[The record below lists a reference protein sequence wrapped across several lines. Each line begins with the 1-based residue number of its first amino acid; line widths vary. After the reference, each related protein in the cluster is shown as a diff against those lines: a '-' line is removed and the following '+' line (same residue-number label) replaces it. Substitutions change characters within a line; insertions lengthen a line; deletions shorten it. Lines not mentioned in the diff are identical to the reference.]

1 MQISLNQRINRL
13 FITLLVLTTVALLFF
28 VWKSTSEQAKSQLA
42 GDLLVAKNV
51 LAKVLDDKE
60 QQLADSTL
68 LLTADWP
75 FKNVVAGGDAST
87 IQSALTNHGNRI
99 SADLMA
105 IFSLE
110 GELISA
116 VPSTDGLSRELVVD
130 KYVKESISDR
140 VASSLLVIDGQLYQV
155 LFATVKAPR
164 PIAVAMTG
172 FKIDNSIAEELKSI
186 TQLDTTIIVRADTQ
200 QFVISTLK
208 ESERLENTSI
218 DEFSPVSW
226 PLKALRS
233 EQAFI
238 STAFDLVDKEDLKV
252 TIELSND
259 IETLLKDF
267 INLQISFGLIAVLS
281 VVIAIVFA
289 THLSKKLIAPIQA
302 LTGHAKQ
309 IASGQYEE
317 YKPIKEHSSELTTL
331 SDAFVK
337 MQANIQDREA
347 KIVYQAQH
355 DPLTTLF
362 NRNHAEKLIAEKFSN
377 NQCFQAIGINIVGF
391 RGINDTFGYDNGDIC
406 LQTLAERVSKLGG
419 LSARL
424 TGGELLW
431 APDNHLSQQDLAG
444 IKERLDGEINTDGL
458 TIPMRVAMGIINCP
472 SDTHSP
478 SELFRKMNIVIDEA
492 QVTRQFILP
501 YSTELE
507 EKYSRRLTIIT
518 ELKQALN
525 ADSKALNLFYQPKL
539 SLKTNRVD
547 TAEALIRWT
556 SDSLGFV
563 SPEEFISIAEHAGFI
578 GDVTEWV
585 FKRAVNDIA
594 KFKQHD
600 IDITVAL
607 NISAQDVLNTELLPS
622 TLELLEQHS
631 LSPDALSFEMTEGQ
645 LVENQEK
652 TISQLQLMRDA
663 GFKIAIDDFGTGYSS
678 LSYLSTLPADIL
690 KIDKSFVL
698 QLDNQIADQT
708 IVQTVVKLAHDF
720 NMQVV
725 AEGVENQ
732 ASLEL
737 LRSYGCEFAQG
748 YHICR
753 PIDASNYI
761 EWHQAHSASFID
773 EGKPDANS

>member
-1 MQISLNQRINRL
+1 M
-13 FITLLVLTTVALLFF
+13 
-28 VWKSTSEQAKSQLA
+28 
-42 GDLLVAKNV
+42 
-51 LAKVLDDKE
+51 
-60 QQLADSTL
+60 
-68 LLTADWP
+68 
-75 FKNVVAGGDAST
+75 
-87 IQSALTNHGNRI
+87 
-99 SADLMA
+99 
-105 IFSLE
+105 
-110 GELISA
+110 
-116 VPSTDGLSRELVVD
+116 
-130 KYVKESISDR
+130 
-140 VASSLLVIDGQLYQV
+140 
-155 LFATVKAPR
+155 
-164 PIAVAMTG
+164 
-172 FKIDNSIAEELKSI
+172 
-186 TQLDTTIIVRADTQ
+186 
-200 QFVISTLK
+200 
-208 ESERLENTSI
+208 
-218 DEFSPVSW
+218 
-226 PLKALRS
+226 
-233 EQAFI
+233 
-238 STAFDLVDKEDLKV
+238 
-252 TIELSND
+252 
-259 IETLLKDF
+259 
-267 INLQISFGLIAVLS
+267 
-281 VVIAIVFA
+281 
-289 THLSKKLIAPIQA
+289 
-302 LTGHAKQ
+302 
-309 IASGQYEE
+309 
-317 YKPIKEHSSELTTL
+317 
-331 SDAFVK
+331 
-337 MQANIQDREA
+337 
-347 KIVYQAQH
+347 
-355 DPLTTLF
+355 
-362 NRNHAEKLIAEKFSN
+362 
-377 NQCFQAIGINIVGF
+377 
-391 RGINDTFGYDNGDIC
+391 
-406 LQTLAERVSKLGG
+406 
-419 LSARL
+419 
-424 TGGELLW
+424 W
-431 APDNHLSQQDLAG
+431 APDNHLSQQDLAS
-444 IKERLDGEINTDGL
+444 IKERLDGEIDTNGL

-539 SLKTNRVD
+539 SLKTNRVN

-698 QLDNQIADQT
+698 QLDEQIADQT

-737 LRSYGCEFAQG
+737 LHSYGCEFAQG

-753 PIDASNYI
+753 PIDAPSYI
-761 EWHQAHSASFID
+761 EWHRARSASFID
-773 EGKPDANS
+773 EGKHDANS